1 MAGVE
6 GPWGG
11 RRVDRARSRV
21 LRAQS
26 DDTVSHEGP
35 RRVTIRASFGKVA
48 LAAERD
54 GGWVTIGREVQ
65 RLLE

>member
-11 RRVDRARSRV
+11 RRMDRARSRV
-21 LRAQS
+21 PRAQS
-26 DDTVSHEGP
+26 DDRVSHEGP
-35 RRVTIRASFGKVA
+35 RRVMIRTSFGKVT
-48 LAAERD
+48 LASERD
-54 GGWVTIGREVQ
+54 GGWVTIDREVQ